1 VDLTDKTA
9 LITGGRRIG
18 AVVATELARKGANVA
33 MVYRA
38 SRNEAEATAAA
49 LRTLT
54 RRAVVIQGDLQQP
67 DACRRVV
74 DDTVTEFGRLDIL
87 VNMASVYREKPID
100 DLTIED
106 WDTQLSIDLRAAWL
120 CSQAA
125 IPHMRR
131 AGGGRIVNFSDWVA
145 RSGRPR
151 YRGYLPYYV
160 AKAGVIALTEAL
172 ALELAADQ
180 ILVNAIAPGP
190 IVAPPGTSAADSEAV
205 ERATPLGRWGG
216 ELEIA
221 KAVIALVE
229 SDFIT
234 GETDSRGRR
243 PARAIETASRADFLV
258 FVHVIGLD
266 VHLCGSAF
274 DLAGVYVELRPV
286 PWALH
291 GPAHQHAVRERSA
304 LVRAAILKRD
314 ISLSGPS
321 DRDALA
327 TCMHQL
333 HLIHGKAVR
342 RGLEAVRIVDL
353 DALLLPLA
361 GVCISMVDA
370 NLVPIGE
377 RAAHPPT
384 EAQRCGSRG
393 FERQR
398 QSAAASTVCKP
409 RQCE

>member
-74 DDTVTEFGRLDIL
+74 DDTMTEFGRLDIL

-234 GETDSRGRR
+234 GETIRVDGGR
-243 PARAIETASRADFLV
+243 
-258 FVHVIGLD
+258 HV
-266 VHLCGSAF
+266 
-274 DLAGVYVELRPV
+274 
-286 PWALH
+286 
-291 GPAHQHAVRERSA
+291 Q
-304 LVRAAILKRD
+304 
-314 ISLSGPS
+314 
-321 DRDALA
+321 
-327 TCMHQL
+327 
-333 HLIHGKAVR
+333 
-342 RGLEAVRIVDL
+342 
-353 DALLLPLA
+353 
-361 GVCISMVDA
+361 
-370 NLVPIGE
+370 
-377 RAAHPPT
+377 
-384 EAQRCGSRG
+384 
-393 FERQR
+393 
-398 QSAAASTVCKP
+398 
-409 RQCE
+409 